1 MHRSQ
6 SPATSSYPPIM
17 SSSSEENLASAGGG
31 KTYPQVCAALVAC
44 LGAFLMGT
52 GIGWSAPA
60 LNQLMMNDTAQPF
73 VVTQTDANWIGSLT
87 PAGALFGSESQQLN
101 YDDNWHFSNY
111 ILFGSLKPQDEGFF
125 NQIYDFF
132 LKLNR

>member
-1 MHRSQ
+1 MVPV
-6 SPATSSYPPIM
+6 SPPVVPVSPPIM

-87 PAGALFGSESQQLN
+87 PAGALFGSERQ
-101 YDDNWHFSNY
+101 
-111 ILFGSLKPQDEGFF
+111 
-125 NQIYDFF
+125 
-132 LKLNR
+132 LKLVRQLAFFKLHTLWKSEAPRTM